1 MKKEQSD
8 FLVTPMTFEDIQSI
22 EENFSEQFDK
32 FWSIDTLKSDF
43 QDNQSH
49 YFVAKVDQEIIGFAG
64 IKVILDVADI
74 MNIAVRIDKRHLG
87 IASLLLESL
96 IEHARSLH
104 CSKIL
109 LEVNE
114 KNIPAICLYEKYQ
127 FHQIAV
133 RKKYYH
139 QTDDAIIME
148 KCL

>member
-1 MKKEQSD
+1 MKKDQSD

-22 EENFSEQFDK
+22 EVNFPEQFDK
-32 FWSIDTLKSDF
+32 FWSIDILKSDF
-43 QDNQSH
+43 QDHQSH
-49 YFVAKVDQEIIGFAG
+49 YFSIKENQKVIGFAG
-64 IKVILDVADI
+64 VKIVFDVADI

-87 IASLLLESL
+87 IGSLLLETL
-96 IEHARSLH
+96 IEYVRSFH

-114 KNIPAICLYEKYQ
+114 KNVPAISLYKKYH

-133 RKKYYH
+133 RKNYYH
-139 QTDDAIIME
+139 QVDDAIIME